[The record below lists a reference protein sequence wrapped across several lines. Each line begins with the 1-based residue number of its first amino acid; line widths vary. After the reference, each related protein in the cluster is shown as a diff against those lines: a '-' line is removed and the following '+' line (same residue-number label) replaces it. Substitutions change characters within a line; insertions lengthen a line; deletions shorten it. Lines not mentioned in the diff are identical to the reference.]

1 MSDYVNEVLL
11 YEYEKA
17 VRRIASLEDDIR
29 RWQSYEGDSRVAL
42 DRTKKIVAE
51 LHAELAAK
59 GVELPTEEA

>member
-11 YEYEKA
+11 YEYERV
-17 VRRIASLEDDIR
+17 VRSVATFEDEIQ
-29 RWQSYEGDSRVAL
+29 RWEALADGTRVAL

-51 LHAELAAK
+51 LRAELVAK